1 MQADTASTSVSS
13 GPAITIALPN
23 PTIAARD
30 SVETETAATPVHA
43 RQLSMAANRMVIPR
57 LPLEELTGAPAQP
70 SHVGEADG
78 FDTAGT
84 RTNLT
89 GDGTVRTDTDGDD
102 GQPDH
107 HSMSIEADDLI
118 TAAEETVQPQQPLR
132 QPAPASGEAKGT
144 TDDESSYL
152 SYSAVSTARTA
163 NTTARSRDS
172 GVKAQSRKSLESLAQ
187 RPPRQFVMDTTA
199 DEPTPRKP
207 AAAVPAAAVTV
218 APVTVTAAPVTA
230 ITVADRSPSRTVQP
244 TLPRSESIHS
254 TTGDFTVHTADN
266 EAGSSLESDSA
277 AVMPASAQ
285 DTGNVTQYDPARV
298 L

>member
-30 SVETETAATPVHA
+30 SVETETAAVHA

-70 SHVGEADG
+70 LHVGEADG

-266 EAGSSLESDSA
+266 EAGSSLESHTA
-277 AVMPASAQ
+277 TRAQ
-285 DTGNVTQYDPARV
+285 DTGNVTQHDPARV

>member
-30 SVETETAATPVHA
+30 SVETETAAVHA

-70 SHVGEADG
+70 LHVGEADG

-172 GVKAQSRKSLESLAQ
+172 RVKAQSRKSLESLAQ

-207 AAAVPAAAVTV
+207 AAAVPAAAVT
-218 APVTVTAAPVTA
+218 AAPVTA
-230 ITVADRSPSRTVQP
+230 ITVVDRSPSRTVQP

>member
-1 MQADTASTSVSS
+1 
-13 GPAITIALPN
+13 
-23 PTIAARD
+23 
-30 SVETETAATPVHA
+30 VHA

-107 HSMSIEADDLI
+107 HSVSIEADDLI
-118 TAAEETVQPQQPLR
+118 TAAEEAVQPQQPLR
-132 QPAPASGEAKGT
+132 QPAPTSSDAKGT
-144 TDDESSYL
+144 TDDDSSYL

-172 GVKAQSRKSLESLAQ
+172 RVKAQSRKSLESLAQ
-187 RPPRQFVMDTTA
+187 RPPRKLVMDTTA

-207 AAAVPAAAVTV
+207 AAAVPAAAVT
-218 APVTVTAAPVTA
+218 AAPVTA
-230 ITVADRSPSRTVQP
+230 ITVVDRSPSRTVQP